1 MLRDIYIFFSILAN
15 QPPYETPGLS
25 TRIGFKYQN
34 PQLNPPNDFSVRQS
48 VPGTRCIFAPRFFS
62 PLRYCLETVKHYQVL
77 FNISNIICSLS
88 LCLSKGLCYFSII
101 NMQNFGN
108 YRIKDVHHPAANAN
122 PLTKYMVWLQSKIQ
136 PFWLLNRNRLLDII
150 VLVASFELLSLVTQ
164 AIQYIQS
171 IVCLC
176 VLSRG
181 GGKFFF
187 MFFCRGYYT
196 RERLSTLSR
205 YKQTCWS
212 RKSSISSFHTRIC
225 NKHST
230 CLYAS
235 NS

>member
-1 MLRDIYIFFSILAN
+1 MLRDIYIQFSILAN
-15 QPPYETPGLS
+15 QPPYKTPGLS
-25 TRIGFKYQN
+25 TRIGFEYQN

-101 NMQNFGN
+101 DMQNFGN

-122 PLTKYMVWLQSKIQ
+122 PLTKLHGLALVQN
-136 PFWLLNRNRLLDII
+136 PTLLAPRQKQAAGYN
-150 VLVASFELLSLVTQ
+150 SFGGFILATFTSYTSNIEHIEYSVCVCYPGAVGSFFLCSSVEVITLESDYLLSVV
-164 AIQYIQS
+164 I
-171 IVCLC
+171 
-176 VLSRG
+176 SRLAG
-181 GGKFFF
+181 
-187 MFFCRGYYT
+187 RGNHP
-196 RERLSTLSR
+196 
-205 YKQTCWS
+205 
-212 RKSSISSFHTRIC
+212 FHVFYTRIC